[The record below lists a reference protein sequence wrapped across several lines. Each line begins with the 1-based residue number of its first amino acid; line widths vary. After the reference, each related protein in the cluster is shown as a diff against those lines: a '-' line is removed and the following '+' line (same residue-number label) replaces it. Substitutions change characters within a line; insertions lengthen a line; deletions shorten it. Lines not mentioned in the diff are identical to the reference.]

1 MVANHQEQ
9 PTWEVEQKFR
19 LPVELAIEERL
30 GQLDA
35 KAIGIENHVDTYLRH
50 PCRDFRETDEALRI
64 RSINGVAWVTYK
76 GPRLAGS
83 VKIRPEIELPLALD
97 TADAWLRIWQN
108 LGFVVAAQVKKER
121 QVFHANYLDTNFVV
135 ALDSVQEL
143 GRFAELEL
151 IIHDLSHRDHAQNQ
165 IQKLAEKLGL
175 QMVERRSYL
184 GMLLALRGE

>member
-1 MVANHQEQ
+1 M
-9 PTWEVEQKFR
+9 
-19 LPVELAIEERL
+19 
-30 GQLDA
+30 
-35 KAIGIENHVDTYLRH
+35 
-50 PCRDFRETDEALRI
+50 
-64 RSINGVAWVTYK
+64 TYK

-108 LGFVVAAQVKKER
+108 LGFVVAEQVKKER
-121 QVFHANYLDTNFVV
+121 QVFHANYLDTNFVF

-151 IIHDLSHRDHAQNQ
+151 IIHDFSHRDHAQNQ